1 MAKVRSWVGLDVH
14 ARSVLAVMIDGESG
28 ELRSRRLSGTTSEVV
43 EFCCSL
49 PGPTRAAY
57 EAGPTGYGLARALHT
72 AGVGCVVAA
81 PGKIERP
88 AADKVKTDQRDAE
101 RVLRLLMIDGL
112 HPVRVPSGEE
122 EALRDVV
129 RAREAVRGDLMRAR
143 QRLSKLLLRHDVR
156 YEDTAS
162 AWTISHRSWLTSID
176 LGERGAQVT
185 LLEYLGAIDA
195 IVIRRDALEK
205 TIAELIPGSPWEQT
219 VARLRCLRGIDTLSA
234 VGLCAEVGEFRA
246 VREGRAA
253 DELRR
258 ADAVR
263 GHQRR
268 ETPPR
273 SDHQDRVAARP
284 PAARRGSL
292 ALPPRAR
299 ERPDTQTP
307 PRRTA
312 RPHHRDLLAS
322 ATTPAQRL
330 ATTRHPAR
338 QAPHDRRG
346 RRRPRTRRVLLGARE
361 RRLTPDPCT
370 TSAEEAAGAW
380 SRARASAI

>member
-14 ARSVLAVMIDGESG
+14 ARSVLAVTIDGESG
-28 ELRSRRLSGTTSEVV
+28 ELRTRRLTGTTSEVV

-57 EAGPTGYGLARALHT
+57 EAGPTGYGLARAMHS

-112 HPVRVPSGEE
+112 HSVRVPTGAE

-143 QRLSKLLLRHDVR
+143 QRLGKLLLRHDVR

-162 AWTISHRSWLTSID
+162 AWTIRHRSWLTSLD

-205 TIAELIPGSPWEQT
+205 IIAELIPGSPWEQT

-234 VGLCAEVGEFRA
+234 VGLCAEVGEFDRFAKAGQLMSYLGLVPSEDTSGEKRRQGAITKTGSRHARRLLVEAAWHYRRA
-246 VREGRAA
+246 PAKGQA
-253 DELRR
+253 LRR
-258 ADAVR
+258 RQDGQPAHIVEISWQA
-263 GHQRR
+263 QRR
-268 ETPPR
+268 LY
-273 SDHQDRVAARP
+273 RVWQRLDTQRGK
-284 PAARRGSL
+284 RRTIV
-292 ALPPRAR
+292 AVAVAR
-299 ERPDTQTP
+299 ELTGFCW
-307 PRRTA
+307 A
-312 RPHHRDLLAS
+312 LAN
-322 ATTPAQRL
+322 A
-330 ATTRHPAR
+330 
-338 QAPHDRRG
+338 D
-346 RRRPRTRRVLLGARE
+346 
-361 RRLTPDPCT
+361 
-370 TSAEEAAGAW
+370 
-380 SRARASAI
+380 